1 MAEAQILITEDD
13 GDILELI
20 AYSLENDGFKV
31 FTARTAADALSVL
44 ADEIVDLAILDVMLP
59 DMSGTDLCR
68 KMKQKERL
76 ESIPVLFVT
85 AKNEETDKLIGFKVG
100 ADDYLTKPFSP
111 RELVARARALIKRS
125 RGSKD
130 TYRFR
135 GLVVQFERHVVENDG
150 ERITLTPREFM
161 VLKVLIEGQRKT
173 IARATLLERA
183 WGMEAKAGLRSV
195 DVTVTRLRD
204 KIRPYNS
211 CIRTVTGFGYQWDPD
226 GFEEPAL
233 ASDKV
238 EANEEAKADLA

>member
-1 MAEAQILITEDD
+1 MAEAQILVTEDD
-13 GDILELI
+13 ADILELI
-20 AYSLENDGFKV
+20 AYSLEAEGFRV
-31 FTARTAADALSVL
+31 YTARTAGDALSIL

-68 KMKQKERL
+68 RMKQKERL
-76 ESIPVLFVT
+76 ENIPVLFVT
-85 AKNEETDKLIGFKVG
+85 AKTEETDKLIGFKVG

-125 RGSKD
+125 KGSKD
-130 TYRFR
+130 TFRFR
-135 GLVVQFERHVVENDG
+135 GLSVHFERHVVEI
-150 ERITLTPREFM
+150 ESQRLALTPREFM

-204 KIRPYNS
+204 KIRPYNA
-211 CIRTVTGFGYQWDPD
+211 CIRTVTGFGYQWDPEGMD
-226 GFEEPAL
+226 ELRSGQGADVSEEI
-233 ASDKV
+233 KQT
-238 EANEEAKADLA
+238 